1 MGRFIESL
9 RQRLQQENKDVQ
21 KEAEAILEAG
31 RKQQLERER
40 ILRERSKNMP
50 QWEEAKRQFN
60 ESGLLGVFKKVIDL
74 KGAESYYVDPENFDE
89 MLYWKFQVGTPYFY
103 VELHIEKS
111 VKEHDE
117 YYYVGGYSNKITTK
131 YIGVRTDQD
140 GNVSFRGSRLSGY
153 VGRVEGLTD
162 GVFVNMPIVVK
173 VPKTRW
179 QGNPEV
185 LEDALGKV
193 YHLPVVAETN
203 EMIDN
208 PVFDRHFGIFKKRF
222 DSEHKEPGV

>member
-1 MGRFIESL
+1 
-9 RQRLQQENKDVQ
+9 
-21 KEAEAILEAG
+21 
-31 RKQQLERER
+31 
-40 ILRERSKNMP
+40 MP

-193 YHLPVVAETN
+193 FRHPIISEER
-203 EMIDN
+203 EMINN
-208 PVFDRHFGIFKKRF
+208 PSFDKFFDKFKRRF
-222 DSEHKEPGV
+222 EGENKEPEA